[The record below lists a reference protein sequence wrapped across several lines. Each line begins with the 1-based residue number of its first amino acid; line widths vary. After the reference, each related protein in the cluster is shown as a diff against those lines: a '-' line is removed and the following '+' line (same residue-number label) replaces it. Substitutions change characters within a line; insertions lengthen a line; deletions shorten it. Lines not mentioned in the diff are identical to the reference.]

1 MTPASG
7 AAERRE
13 SRKTIG
19 QIAEFAGV
27 SIATVSR
34 VVNGRSGVS
43 AKKRESVQRVVREHA
58 YSPTL
63 GARSLSAGR
72 TGLIGVTVPL
82 IQPSCFSLLVGG
94 VAEALQERDL
104 RAVLCPT
111 EHQHDR
117 EVHLLDRLMH

>member
-1 MTPASG
+1 MPAARG
-7 AAERRE
+7 ADGWRQ

-19 QIAEFAGV
+19 QIAQLAGV
-27 SIATVSR
+27 SAATVSR

-43 AKKRESVQRVVREHA
+43 ATKREAVQRVVREHA

-82 IQPSCFSLLVGG
+82 IQSSCFSLIVGG
-94 VAEALQERDL
+94 VTEALQE
-104 RAVLCPT
+104 
-111 EHQHDR
+111 
-117 EVHLLDRLMH
+117 